1 MKLLIESVHFT
12 ADRKLLD
19 YIEQK
24 LSKLDTLFDRILDV
38 TVYLKLENSG
48 QVRDKIVELVLNV
61 PKERLVC
68 KAANKSFESATVEA
82 LELAKRQLVKYKE
95 LMRETS

>member
-12 ADRKLLD
+12 ADSKLLD

-24 LSKLDTLFDRILDV
+24 LVKLETMFDRILDV

-48 QVRDKIVELVLNV
+48 QVKDKIVELVLNV

-68 KAANKSFESATVEA
+68 KAAAKSFESATVEV
-82 LELAKRQLVKYKE
+82 LDLAKRQLVKYKE
-95 LMRETS
+95 LMRQAS